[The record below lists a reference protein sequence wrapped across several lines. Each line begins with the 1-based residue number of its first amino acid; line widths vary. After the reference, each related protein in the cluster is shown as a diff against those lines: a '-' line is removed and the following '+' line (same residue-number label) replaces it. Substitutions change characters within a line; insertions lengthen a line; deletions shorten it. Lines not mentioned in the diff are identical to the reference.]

1 MDEIYEKLE
10 NISLTSKSTF
20 EVRNFLNQTKFD
32 LIEKN
37 RLSEAE
43 MIQWET
49 DTFLF
54 NINKNK
60 LSGCFIGTDEKGLQT
75 EYPSLKIYS
84 KKIFNYL
91 KERLSSCKSPF
102 LKSRYGHFLW
112 LSPAKNISFAIV
124 AVDSYLECI
133 PLIERLDLNY
143 PEKYFGLQLI
153 DTLQNLFTLS
163 SSINYRVAEVKSEVQ
178 RIVKNYSLDSDS
190 SFAMR
195 LDLTKLMLENKKFS
209 NEDFK
214 GVCGVLEK
222 LVVIKSKNDR
232 EQAIT
237 ILQQIIKIRK
247 KLGLKYD
254 NYKRKIGN
262 LWYLKSKEEGLV
274 NIVACKFL
282 ENAIYHYKIAKDKN
296 RIEFLQKR
304 YNKLKKDIQLFQF
317 GEEID
322 VSEYHKNFDIIST
335 GISSQNT
342 ESIISILMLD
352 DSLLPS
358 YSKLEQQVEDEKGKY
373 LFKELFSNSIIDANG
388 NTVQH
393 YDDESEKKYFDILQN
408 YNYHIQIITLPLFH
422 HIFYECVKK
431 QKLSAKSI
439 LQYLYDHSWLGVEL
453 ELSTTGQREKAYNWL
468 SLIAPAL
475 NEFFINIEFYLTNPK
490 SFPNFI
496 LCIDSLSTKIE
507 GIVRDICEFKGVI
520 PFEFKVDHKGRTIS
534 FQKDIHK
541 LLNEEEI
548 VSLISKDDLLLL
560 KYVLIEKA
568 GYNLRHKVAH
578 SLMTFDEYNV
588 GQMFLLIICVL
599 KLGKYDFTK
608 KTKI

>member
-20 EVRNFLNQTKFD
+20 EIRDYLNKIKFD

-37 RLSEAE
+37 KLLEAE
-43 MIQWET
+43 MLQWET

-60 LSGCFIGTDEKGLQT
+60 LSGCFLGTDEKGLQT
-75 EYPSLKIYS
+75 EYPSLKTYTE
-84 KKIFNYL
+84 KKFNYL
-91 KERLSSCKSPF
+91 KERLSICRSPF

-112 LSPAKNISFAIV
+112 LSPAKNISFAIT

-133 PLIERLDLNY
+133 ILIEQLDLIY

-153 DTLQNLFTLS
+153 DTLQNLFALS
-163 SSINYRVAEVKSEVQ
+163 TSINYKVEEVKSEVK
-178 RIVKNYSLDSDS
+178 RMIKNYPLDSTS
-190 SFAMR
+190 SFVMR

-209 NEDFK
+209 NEDFR
-214 GVCGVLEK
+214 GICGVIEK
-222 LVVIKSKNDR
+222 VVVIKSKNDI

-237 ILQQIIKIRK
+237 LLQQIIKIRK

-254 NYKRKIGN
+254 NYERKIGN
-262 LWYLKSKEEGLV
+262 LWYLKSKEDGQI

-282 ENAIYHYKIAKDKN
+282 EKAIYQYKKVKDKS
-296 RIEFLQKR
+296 RVVFLEKQ

-322 VSEYHKNFDIIST
+322 VSEYHRNFEIISSR
-335 GISSQNT
+335 ISSQST

-358 YSKLEQQVEDEKGKY
+358 YSKIEQQVENEKGKY
-373 LFKELFSNSIIDANG
+373 LFKELFSNSVIDANG

-408 YNYHIQIITLPLFH
+408 YNYHIQLITLPLFH
-422 HIFYECVKK
+422 HIFYACVKK

-468 SLIAPAL
+468 SLLAPAL
-475 NEFFINIEFYLTNPK
+475 NEFFINIEFYLTNSQ

-496 LCIDSLSTKIE
+496 LCVDSLSTKIE
-507 GIVRDICEFKGVI
+507 GMVRDICEFKGII
-520 PFEFKVDHKGRTIS
+520 PFEFKVDHQGRTIS

-548 VSLISKDDLLLL
+548 INLISKDDLLLL

-578 SLMTFDEYNV
+578 SLMTFDEYNI
-588 GQMFLLIICVL
+588 GQMFLLVVCVL
-599 KLGKYDFTK
+599 KLGKYNFVEK
-608 KTKI
+608 NK

>member
-20 EVRNFLNQTKFD
+20 EIRDYLNKIKFD

-37 RLSEAE
+37 KLLEAE
-43 MIQWET
+43 MLQWET

-60 LSGCFIGTDEKGLQT
+60 LSGCFLGTDEKGLQT
-75 EYPSLKIYS
+75 EYPSLKTYNE
-84 KKIFNYL
+84 KIFNYL
-91 KERLSSCKSPF
+91 KERLSASRSPF

-112 LSPAKNISFAIV
+112 LSPAKNITFAMT

-133 PLIERLDLNY
+133 LLIEKLDLTY

-153 DTLQNLFTLS
+153 DTLQNLFVLS
-163 SSINYRVAEVKSEVQ
+163 TSINYKVEEVKSEIK
-178 RIVKNYSLDSDS
+178 RIIKSYSFDSTS
-190 SFAMR
+190 SFVMR

-214 GVCGVLEK
+214 GICGVIEK
-222 LVVIKSKNDR
+222 VVVIKSKNDR
-232 EQAIT
+232 KHAIS
-237 ILQQIIKIRK
+237 LLEQIIKIRK

-254 NYKRKIGN
+254 NYERKIGN
-262 LWYLKSKEEGLV
+262 LWYLKSKEEGQI

-282 ENAIYHYKIAKDKN
+282 EKAIYQYKKLKDKS
-296 RIEFLQKR
+296 RVVFLEKR
-304 YNKLKKDIQLFQF
+304 YNTLKKDIQLSQF

-322 VSEYHKNFDIIST
+322 VSEYHKNFDKISSK
-335 GISSQNT
+335 ISSQST

-358 YSKLEQQVEDEKGKY
+358 YSKMEQQVENEKGKY
-373 LFKELFSNSIIDANG
+373 LFKELFSNSVIDANG

-393 YDDESEKKYFDILQN
+393 YDDENEKKYFDILQN

-422 HIFYECVKK
+422 HIFYKCVKK

-439 LQYLYDHSWLGVEL
+439 LQYLYDHSWFGVEL

-468 SLIAPAL
+468 SLLAPAL
-475 NEFFINIEFYLTNPK
+475 NEFFINIEFYLTNPQ

-496 LCIDSLSTKIE
+496 LCVDSLSTKM
-507 GIVRDICEFKGVI
+507 VW
-520 PFEFKVDHKGRTIS
+520 
-534 FQKDIHK
+534 
-541 LLNEEEI
+541 
-548 VSLISKDDLLLL
+548 
-560 KYVLIEKA
+560 
-568 GYNLRHKVAH
+568 
-578 SLMTFDEYNV
+578 
-588 GQMFLLIICVL
+588 
-599 KLGKYDFTK
+599 
-608 KTKI
+608 

>member
-10 NISLTSKSTF
+10 NISLTSKSTL
-20 EVRNFLNQTKFD
+20 EVRDYLNTIKFD

-43 MIQWET
+43 MLQWET

-60 LSGCFIGTDEKGLQT
+60 LSGCFLGTDEKGLQT
-75 EYPSLKIYS
+75 EYPSLKTYS
-84 KKIFNYL
+84 EKIFNYL
-91 KERLSSCKSPF
+91 KERLSACKSPF

-112 LSPAKNISFAIV
+112 LSPAKNISFAIT

-133 PLIERLDLNY
+133 ILIEQLDLTY

-153 DTLQNLFTLS
+153 DTLQNLFALS
-163 SSINYRVAEVKSEVQ
+163 TSINYKVEEVKSEVK
-178 RIVKNYSLDSDS
+178 RMIKNYPLDSTS
-190 SFAMR
+190 SFVMR

-209 NEDFK
+209 NEDFR
-214 GVCGVLEK
+214 GICGVIEK
-222 LVVIKSKNDR
+222 VVVIKSKNDR

-237 ILQQIIKIRK
+237 LLQQIIKIRK

-254 NYKRKIGN
+254 NYERKIGN
-262 LWYLKSKEEGLV
+262 LWYLKSKEDGQI

-282 ENAIYHYKIAKDKN
+282 EKAIYQYKKVKDKS
-296 RIEFLQKR
+296 RVVFLEKQ

-322 VSEYHKNFDIIST
+322 VSEYHRNFEIISSR
-335 GISSQNT
+335 ISSQST

-358 YSKLEQQVEDEKGKY
+358 YSKMEQQVENEKGKY
-373 LFKELFSNSIIDANG
+373 LFKELFSNSVIDANG

-408 YNYHIQIITLPLFH
+408 YNYHIQLITLPLFH
-422 HIFYECVKK
+422 HIFYACVKK

-439 LQYLYDHSWLGVEL
+439 LQYLYDHSWLGVEM

-468 SLIAPAL
+468 SLLAPAL
-475 NEFFINIEFYLTNPK
+475 NEFFINIEFYLTNSQ

-496 LCIDSLSTKIE
+496 LCVDSLSTKIE
-507 GIVRDICEFKGVI
+507 GMVRDICEFKGII
-520 PFEFKVDHKGRTIS
+520 PFEFKVDHQGRTIS

-548 VSLISKDDLLLL
+548 INLISKDDLLLL

-578 SLMTFDEYNV
+578 SLMTFDEYNI
-588 GQMFLLIICVL
+588 GQMFLLVVCVL
-599 KLGKYDFTK
+599 KLGKYNFVEK
-608 KTKI
+608 NK

>member
-20 EVRNFLNQTKFD
+20 EVRDYLNKIKFD

-43 MIQWET
+43 MLQWET

-60 LSGCFIGTDEKGLQT
+60 LSGCFLGTDEKGLQT
-75 EYPSLKIYS
+75 EYPSLKTYTE
-84 KKIFNYL
+84 KIFNYL
-91 KERLSSCKSPF
+91 KERLSACRSPF

-112 LSPAKNISFAIV
+112 LSPAKNISFATT

-133 PLIERLDLNY
+133 SLIEKLDLTY

-153 DTLQNLFTLS
+153 DTLQNLFALS
-163 SSINYRVAEVKSEVQ
+163 TSINYKVEEVKSEVK
-178 RIVKNYSLDSDS
+178 RIIKSYSLDSTS
-190 SFAMR
+190 SFVMR
-195 LDLTKLMLENKKFS
+195 LDLIKLMLENKKFS
-209 NEDFK
+209 NEDFR
-214 GVCGVLEK
+214 GICGVIEK
-222 LVVIKSKNDR
+222 VVVIKSKNDR

-237 ILQQIIKIRK
+237 LLQQIIKIRK

-254 NYKRKIGN
+254 NYERKIGN
-262 LWYLKSKEEGLV
+262 LWYLKSKEDGQI

-282 ENAIYHYKIAKDKN
+282 EKAIYQYKKVKDK
-296 RIEFLQKR
+296 RRVVFLEKR

-322 VSEYHKNFDIIST
+322 VSEYHRNFETISSR
-335 GISSQNT
+335 ISSQST

-358 YSKLEQQVEDEKGKY
+358 YSKMEQQVENEKGKY
-373 LFKELFSNSIIDANG
+373 LFKELFSNSVIDANG

-393 YDDESEKKYFDILQN
+393 YDNESEKKYFDILQN

-422 HIFYECVKK
+422 NIFYECVKK

-453 ELSTTGQREKAYNWL
+453 ELSTTGQRKKAYNWL

-475 NEFFINIEFYLTNPK
+475 NEFFINIEFYLTNPQ

-507 GIVRDICEFKGVI
+507 GMVRDICEFKGII
-520 PFEFKVDHKGRTIS
+520 PFEFKVDHQGRTIS

-548 VSLISKDDLLLL
+548 VTLISKDDLLLL

-578 SLMTFDEYNV
+578 SLMTFDEYDI

-599 KLGKYDFTK
+599 KLGKYNFVEK
-608 KTKI
+608 NKS

>member
-10 NISLTSKSTF
+10 NISLTSKSTL
-20 EVRNFLNQTKFD
+20 EVRDYLNTIKFD

-43 MIQWET
+43 MLQWET

-60 LSGCFIGTDEKGLQT
+60 LSGCFLGTDEKGLQT
-75 EYPSLKIYS
+75 EYPSLKTYS
-84 KKIFNYL
+84 EKIFNYL
-91 KERLSSCKSPF
+91 KERLSACKSPF

-112 LSPAKNISFAIV
+112 LSPAKNISFAIT

-133 PLIERLDLNY
+133 ILIEQLDLTY

-153 DTLQNLFTLS
+153 DTLQNLFALS
-163 SSINYRVAEVKSEVQ
+163 TSINYKVEEVKSEVK
-178 RIVKNYSLDSDS
+178 RMIKNYPLDSTS
-190 SFAMR
+190 SFVMR

-209 NEDFK
+209 NEDFR
-214 GVCGVLEK
+214 GICGVIEK
-222 LVVIKSKNDR
+222 VVVIKSKNDR

-237 ILQQIIKIRK
+237 LLQQIIKIRK

-254 NYKRKIGN
+254 DYERKIGN
-262 LWYLKSKEEGLV
+262 LWYLKSKEDGQI

-282 ENAIYHYKIAKDKN
+282 EKAIYQYKKVKDKS
-296 RIEFLQKR
+296 RVVFLEKQ

-322 VSEYHKNFDIIST
+322 VSEYHRNFEIISSR
-335 GISSQNT
+335 ISSQST

-358 YSKLEQQVEDEKGKY
+358 YSKIEQQVENEKGKY
-373 LFKELFSNSIIDANG
+373 LFKELFSNSVIDANG

-408 YNYHIQIITLPLFH
+408 YNYHIQLITLPLFH
-422 HIFYECVKK
+422 HIFYACVKK

-468 SLIAPAL
+468 SLLAPAL
-475 NEFFINIEFYLTNPK
+475 NEFFINIEFYLTNSQ

-496 LCIDSLSTKIE
+496 LCVDSLSTKIE
-507 GIVRDICEFKGVI
+507 GMVRDICEFKGII
-520 PFEFKVDHKGRTIS
+520 PFEFKVDHQGRTIS

-548 VSLISKDDLLLL
+548 INLISKDDLLLL

-578 SLMTFDEYNV
+578 SLMTFDEYNI
-588 GQMFLLIICVL
+588 GQMFLLVVCVL
-599 KLGKYDFTK
+599 KLGKYNFVEK
-608 KTKI
+608 NK

>member
-1 MDEIYEKLE
+1 MNEIYEKLE

-20 EVRNFLNQTKFD
+20 QVRDYLNKIKFD

-37 RLSEAE
+37 KLSEAE
-43 MIQWET
+43 MLQWET

-54 NINKNK
+54 NIHKNK
-60 LSGCFIGTDEKGLQT
+60 LSGCFLGTDEKGLQT
-75 EYPSLKIYS
+75 EYPSLKTYTE
-84 KKIFNYL
+84 KVFNYL
-91 KERLSSCKSPF
+91 KERLSACRSPF

-112 LSPAKNISFAIV
+112 LSPAKNISFAMT

-133 PLIERLDLNY
+133 PLIEKLDLTY

-153 DTLQNLFTLS
+153 DTLQNLFALS
-163 SSINYRVAEVKSEVQ
+163 TSINYKVEEVKSEVK
-178 RIVKNYSLDSDS
+178 RIIKSYSLDSTS
-190 SFAMR
+190 SFVMR

-209 NEDFK
+209 NEDFR
-214 GVCGVLEK
+214 GICGVIEK
-222 LVVIKSKNDR
+222 VIVIKSKDDR
-232 EQAIT
+232 EQAI
-237 ILQQIIKIRK
+237 ILLQQIIKIRK

-254 NYKRKIGN
+254 NYERKIGN
-262 LWYLKSKEEGLV
+262 LWYLKSKEDGQI

-282 ENAIYHYKIAKDKN
+282 EKAIYQYKKVKDKS
-296 RIEFLQKR
+296 RVIFLQKR
-304 YNKLKKDIQLFQF
+304 YNKLKKNIQLFQF

-322 VSEYHKNFDIIST
+322 VSKYHKNFDIISKR
-335 GISSQNT
+335 ISSQNT

-358 YSKLEQQVEDEKGKY
+358 YSKMEQQVENEKGKY

-408 YNYHIQIITLPLFH
+408 YNYHIQIVTLPLFH
-422 HIFYECVKK
+422 HIFYECVKR

-439 LQYLYDHSWLGVEL
+439 LQYLYDHSWFGVEL
-453 ELSTTGQREKAYNWL
+453 GLSTTGQREKAYNWL

-475 NEFFINIEFYLTNPK
+475 NEFFINIEFYLTNPQ

-496 LCIDSLSTKIE
+496 LCVDSLSTKIE
-507 GIVRDICEFKGVI
+507 GMVRDICEFKGII
-520 PFEFKVDHKGRTIS
+520 PFEFKVDHQGRTIS

-548 VSLISKDDLLLL
+548 VNLISKDDLLLL

-578 SLMTFDEYNV
+578 SLMTFDEYNI
-588 GQMFLLIICVL
+588 GQMFLLIVCVL
-599 KLGKYDFTK
+599 KLGKYNFTK
-608 KTKI
+608 KSKI

>member
-10 NISLTSKSTF
+10 NISLTSKSTL
-20 EVRNFLNQTKFD
+20 EVRDYLNTIKFD

-43 MIQWET
+43 MLQWET

-60 LSGCFIGTDEKGLQT
+60 LSGCFLGTDEKGLQT
-75 EYPSLKIYS
+75 EYPSLKTYS
-84 KKIFNYL
+84 EKIFNYL
-91 KERLSSCKSPF
+91 KERLSACKSPF

-112 LSPAKNISFAIV
+112 LSPAKNISFAIT

-133 PLIERLDLNY
+133 ILIEQLDLTY

-153 DTLQNLFTLS
+153 DTLQNLFALS
-163 SSINYRVAEVKSEVQ
+163 TSINYKVEEVKSEVK
-178 RIVKNYSLDSDS
+178 RMIKNYPLDSTS
-190 SFAMR
+190 SFVMR

-209 NEDFK
+209 NEDFR
-214 GVCGVLEK
+214 GICGVIEK
-222 LVVIKSKNDR
+222 VVVIKSKNDR

-237 ILQQIIKIRK
+237 LLQQIIKIRK

-254 NYKRKIGN
+254 DYERKIGN
-262 LWYLKSKEEGLV
+262 LWYLKSKEDGQI

-282 ENAIYHYKIAKDKN
+282 EKAIYQYKKVKDKS
-296 RIEFLQKR
+296 RVVFLEKQ

-322 VSEYHKNFDIIST
+322 VSEYHRNFEIISSR
-335 GISSQNT
+335 ISSQST

-358 YSKLEQQVEDEKGKY
+358 YSKIEQQVENEKGKY
-373 LFKELFSNSIIDANG
+373 LFKELFSNSVIDANG

-408 YNYHIQIITLPLFH
+408 YNYHIQLITLPLFH
-422 HIFYECVKK
+422 HIFYACVKK

-468 SLIAPAL
+468 SLLAPAL
-475 NEFFINIEFYLTNPK
+475 NEFFINIEFYLTNSQ

-496 LCIDSLSTKIE
+496 LCVDSLSTKIE
-507 GIVRDICEFKGVI
+507 GMVRDICEFKGII
-520 PFEFKVDHKGRTIS
+520 PFEFKVDHQGRTIS

-541 LLNEEEI
+541 LLNEKEI
-548 VSLISKDDLLLL
+548 INLISKDDLLLL

-578 SLMTFDEYNV
+578 SLMTFDEYNI
-588 GQMFLLIICVL
+588 GQMFLLVVCVL
-599 KLGKYDFTK
+599 KLGKYNFVEK
-608 KTKI
+608 NK